1 LQSAAAEDK
10 QEVNM
15 ETDDEPHVN
24 KYERARHAY
33 ALDRDTTFWKLGLI
47 LIKIWEIINGD

>member
-1 LQSAAAEDK
+1 
-10 QEVNM
+10 M